1 MADMII
7 YANPNPAS
15 RGAVPYLVDVQSSL
29 LSSLN
34 TRVVVPLYPKGTGE
48 VLPFSRLT
56 PEVVFQGTT
65 YIAMVP
71 ELAGVPRRQ
80 LGVQAGQLDA
90 SRNDLLAALDLLFIG
105 F

>member
-1 MADMII
+1 MADMTV

-29 LSSLN
+29 LAAMN
-34 TRVVVPLYPKGTGE
+34 TRVVVPLYPKGTEE

-56 PEVVFQGTT
+56 PEVTFQGTT

-80 LGVQAGQLDA
+80 LGVLVGQLDA
-90 SRNDLLAALDLLFIG
+90 SRNDLLTALDLLFVG